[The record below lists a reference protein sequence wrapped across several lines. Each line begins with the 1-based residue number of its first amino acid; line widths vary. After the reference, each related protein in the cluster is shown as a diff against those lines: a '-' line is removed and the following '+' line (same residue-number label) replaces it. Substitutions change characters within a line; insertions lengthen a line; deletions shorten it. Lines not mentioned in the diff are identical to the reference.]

1 MVTAVEALADAGG
14 EEDGGGDAG
23 HDGIAGVA
31 EHDRR
36 GDADD
41 DISEDAAA
49 YGGDDAQDED
59 AEKVQ
64 LLPDAH
70 HGTADGEGDDADHL
84 HHVKDIQDNSHTH
97 SPFSCCV

>member
-1 MVTAVEALADAGG
+1 MAAVMLATTV
-14 EEDGGGDAG
+14 
-23 HDGIAGVA
+23 DGILK
-31 EHDRR
+31 HCRR
-36 GDADD
+36 SSAQNY
-41 DISEDAAA
+41 IPQDAAA

-59 AEKVQ
+59 TEKIQ

-70 HGTADGEGDDADHL
+70 HGAADGKGDDADHL

>member
-1 MVTAVEALADAGG
+1 MAAVETLADAGG
-14 EEDGGGDAG
+14 KEDGGSDAG
-23 HDGIAGVA
+23 HHGIAGVA

-36 GDADD
+36 SDADD
-41 DISEDAAA
+41 DISQDAAA

-59 AEKVQ
+59 TEKIQ

-70 HGTADGEGDDADHL
+70 HGAADGKGDDADHL